1 MSSSNPPRPIL
12 TYAEATEIVELLR
25 SSSAFS
31 EFRLRSGDL
40 EIEVRRGGTSPA
52 AAVAP
57 AAPAAAPAAPPTPA
71 AQPLPA
77 AAAPAPA
84 PTSPTAAP
92 RQAAAGAHSDRAVLI
107 KSPMVGT
114 FYRAP
119 EPGAAPFVQPGQS
132 VQADTTVC
140 IIEVM
145 KLMNT
150 LQAGAEGVVK
160 EILIGDGEAVEF
172 GQLLIVIEPH

>member
-1 MSSSNPPRPIL
+1 MMNPTNPTRPVL
-12 TYAEATEIVELLR
+12 TYAEAIEIVELLR
-25 SSSAFS
+25 SASAFS

-40 EIEVRRGGTSPA
+40 EIEVRRHPDPA
-52 AAVAP
+52 TP
-57 AAPAAAPAAPPTPA
+57 MPPHGETAAAPGNMPQAVAAPTAPPAPVVQAAA
-71 AQPLPA
+71 AQPA
-77 AAAPAPA
+77 
-84 PTSPTAAP
+84 TAHT
-92 RQAAAGAHSDRAVLI
+92 RSDRAVLI

-119 EPGAAPFVQPGQS
+119 EPGAAPFVQPGQA

-150 LQAGAEGVVK
+150 LPAGVDGVVK
-160 EILIGDGEAVEF
+160 EIMVGDGDAVEF
-172 GQLLIVIEPH
+172 GQLLIVIEPD

>member
-1 MSSSNPPRPIL
+1 MSPSNPPRPVL
-12 TYAEATEIVELLR
+12 TYEEATEIVELLR

-40 EIEVRRGGTSPA
+40 EIEVRRGAAGPA
-52 AAVAP
+52 AVP
-57 AAPAAAPAAPPTPA
+57 V
-71 AQPLPA
+71 
-77 AAAPAPA
+77 APAPA
-84 PTSPTAAP
+84 PTPAAP
-92 RQAAAGAHSDRAVLI
+92 PPAVAAAAVPPSPATAPRKAAASAHSDRAVLI

-160 EILIGDGEAVEF
+160 EILVGDGEAVEF
-172 GQLLIVIEPH
+172 GQLLVVIEPH

>member
-1 MSSSNPPRPIL
+1 MSSSNPPRPVL
-12 TYAEATEIVELLR
+12 TYEEATEIVELLR

-40 EIEVRRGGTSPA
+40 EIEVRRGGTGPA
-52 AAVAP
+52 AAAVL
-57 AAPAAAPAAPPTPA
+57 AAQATQPTSP

-114 FYRAP
+114 FYRSP

-150 LQAGAEGVVK
+150 LQAGTEGVVK
-160 EILIGDGEAVEF
+160 EILVGDGEAVEF